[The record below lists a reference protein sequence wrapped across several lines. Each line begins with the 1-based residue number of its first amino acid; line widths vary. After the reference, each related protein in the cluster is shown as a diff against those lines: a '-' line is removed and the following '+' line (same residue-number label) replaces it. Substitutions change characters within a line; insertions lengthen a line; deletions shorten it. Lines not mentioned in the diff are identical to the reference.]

1 MKGPRLEFVVRP
13 IKGKV
18 KRLKHSFD
26 PTKRKISAT
35 EVVEDGGYIVYLPTG
50 HSYRLSH
57 RDLVKRGF
65 DRQPNI
71 LNFETVNDTRTPAG
85 RYKFAMNDAS
95 RQLAWTALEDQVIK
109 SCIRKHGPVVV
120 SEDEDGT
127 TVS

>member
-18 KRLKHSFD
+18 KRFKHSFD

-35 EVVEDGGYIVYLPTG
+35 EVVEDGGYIIYLPTG
-50 HSYRLSH
+50 ASYRLSH
-57 RDLVKRGF
+57 KDLVKRGF

-85 RYKFAMNDAS
+85 RYKFAMNDKA
-95 RQLAWTALEDQVIK
+95 REIAWKALEDQVIK
-109 SCIRKHGPVVV
+109 ACVRKHGPVVL
-120 SEDEDGT
+120 EDDYDAT
-127 TVS
+127 SA